1 MVLNMVKVVHGIDES
16 EDLGVLDAFAYD
28 WLRDP
33 LAMGELF
40 YISLLGS
47 MAYSLPGRR
56 LCVLWASAI
65 RGSDLGPN
73 ESAGM
78 QRSTLLRRRSF

>member
-1 MVLNMVKVVHGIDES
+1 VSYCWTQDAERLGAYVNNDTGALRGRGLEMVLNMVKAVHGIDES

-47 MAYSLPGRR
+47 IAYSLP
-56 LCVLWASAI
+56 
-65 RGSDLGPN
+65 
-73 ESAGM
+73 
-78 QRSTLLRRRSF
+78 

>member
-1 MVLNMVKVVHGIDES
+1 MVLNMVKAVHGIDES

-47 MAYSLPGRR
+47 MAYSLP
-56 LCVLWASAI
+56 
-65 RGSDLGPN
+65 
-73 ESAGM
+73 
-78 QRSTLLRRRSF
+78 